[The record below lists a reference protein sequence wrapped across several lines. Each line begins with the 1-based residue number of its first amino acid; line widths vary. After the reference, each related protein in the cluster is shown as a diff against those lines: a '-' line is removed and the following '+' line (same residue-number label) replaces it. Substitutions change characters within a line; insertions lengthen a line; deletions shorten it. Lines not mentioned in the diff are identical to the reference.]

1 MGADFGF
8 GAVLPQMWAKGC
20 YPVIEYSAEPAHWSA
35 RRLSRECT
43 ARPSEGLGQ
52 PGGGGAGTSHGT
64 KTHRQRIEHFL
75 HVIVCSREARLTRE
89 QRMHAA
95 SGVGRTDNHVRAHL
109 LDESRVGRACA
120 KVGLQPAMDE
130 PTPNDGGHKRT
141 TAVIPSIA
149 AFSLPNWERMEPAG
163 KADLMCAHLSWPSPR
178 STHRTHASPAAVR

>member
-1 MGADFGF
+1 
-8 GAVLPQMWAKGC
+8 
-20 YPVIEYSAEPAHWSA
+20 
-35 RRLSRECT
+35 
-43 ARPSEGLGQ
+43 
-52 PGGGGAGTSHGT
+52 
-64 KTHRQRIEHFL
+64 
-75 HVIVCSREARLTRE
+75 LTRE
-89 QRMHAA
+89 QRMQFLAI
-95 SGVGRTDNHVRAHL
+95 GRTDNHVRAHL

-149 AFSLPNWERMEPAG
+149 AFSLPNGERMEPAGNFGG